1 MTSALSCGAKG
12 QILWL
17 GFGGMWGGTECLRAL
32 WLELGGCS
40 GVSDR
45 NAYLGAHSEP
55 LSFAN
60 LASSHPHVDGHQ
72 TLDHVGT
79 ALTQQFRSVLI
90 ALAEVAVH
98 VGCSRSQGRL
108 LAGARAF

>member
-60 LASSHPHVDGHQ
+60 LASSHPHQLGLDFVDTRH
-72 TLDHVGT
+72 LS
-79 ALTQQFRSVLI
+79 RI
-90 ALAEVAVH
+90 AHETD
-98 VGCSRSQGRL
+98 SRQRPKD
-108 LAGARAF
+108 